1 MGSMKRHVEL
11 LVLLAIGCAH
21 ATRAPRPAAEGEPRL
36 KVLTY
41 NLNYGIAGDD
51 ETVAAIVARDAD
63 VIFLQETN
71 AEWRA
76 ALEPKLAARYP
87 GRVWLDGEAASGMAV
102 LSKQPLTAKKLP
114 NPNGWFPA
122 LLVRTSTALG
132 PVQALCVH
140 LHPPVSE
147 DGSWVKGYLSTGG
160 VRLTELET
168 FMKALDPAVPTLIA
182 GDFNEGTSGASMRA
196 LEERGLRT
204 ALPEFH
210 PRAKT
215 WHWPLGSVQLTG
227 QLDHV
232 AYSRDF
238 EPIDA
243 HVETDGNSDH
253 FPVTVDFVRARA
265 GAVRPPAPSGASVS
279 LSGY

>member
-1 MGSMKRHVEL
+1 MKRYAEL

-21 ATRAPRPAAEGEPRL
+21 ATRTPRPAAEGEPRL
-36 KVLTY
+36 TVLTY

-51 ETVAAIVARDAD
+51 DTLAAIVARDAD
-63 VIFLQETN
+63 VVFLQETN

-76 ALEPKLAARYP
+76 ALEPKLAKRYP

-102 LSKQPLTAKKLP
+102 LSKRPLTAKKLA
-114 NPNGWFPA
+114 NPSGWFPA
-122 LLVRTSTALG
+122 LLVTTTTALG
-132 PVQALCVH
+132 PLQALCLH

-147 DGSWVKGYLSTGG
+147 DGSWVKGYLSTDS
-160 VRLTELET
+160 VRLSELET
-168 FMKALDPAVPTLIA
+168 FLAELDPAVPTIIA
-182 GDFNEGTSGASMRA
+182 GDFNEGTSGASLRA
-196 LEERGLRT
+196 LEARGLRT

-210 PRAKT
+210 PKAKT
-215 WHWPLGSVQLTG
+215 WHWPLGSLQLTG

-243 HVETDGNSDH
+243 HVEHDGSSDH
-253 FPVTVDFVRARA
+253 FPVTVDFVHAQS
-265 GAVRPPAPSGASVS
+265 GAPWPPAPSGASVS
-279 LSGY
+279 ITSN